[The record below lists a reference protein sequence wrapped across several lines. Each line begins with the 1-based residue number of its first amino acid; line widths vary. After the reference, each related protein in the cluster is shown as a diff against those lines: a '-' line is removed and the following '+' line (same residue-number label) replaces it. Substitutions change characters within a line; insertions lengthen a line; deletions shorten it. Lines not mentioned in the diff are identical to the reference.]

1 MPDTPY
7 SPSEATMSSSRA
19 DDAIPDSRQ
28 TLIAVLER
36 AAQARA
42 ENDNASAFAYYARA
56 TELDPNQV
64 EAWAGRAATS
74 SHLDDALLSWTYAC
88 ALAPDNSTF
97 TAALNERVEEKIA
110 TTTIEQRASLLS
122 LGRAMAEVGQKSPA
136 YGLVKRATE
145 LDDKDSEA
153 WLWRAGLTIDGKESI
168 ACLKRVLALDPG
180 NARAQAGLNWT
191 RGPHSP
197 SQAPLSSGVQGAA
210 ELVTSGRDLL
220 LKGSKAQAYA
230 MFEQATVMDPTSAEA
245 WLWRASATT
254 GVDEALMCVEKALAI
269 NPENRSALEA
279 RSWLRVKKL
288 RGTMLSHAT
297 VPKTT
302 RKEPAPVRAPSADA
316 STHRLRNG
324 LVVVLAIL
332 AVVVVALTCLILRLA
347 I

>member
-42 ENDNASAFAYYARA
+42 ENDNAGAFAYYARA

-122 LGRAMAEVGQKSPA
+122 LGRAMAEVGQKSSA
-136 YGLVKRATE
+136 YGLV
-145 LDDKDSEA
+145 
-153 WLWRAGLTIDGKESI
+153 
-168 ACLKRVLALDPG
+168 
-180 NARAQAGLNWT
+180 
-191 RGPHSP
+191 
-197 SQAPLSSGVQGAA
+197 
-210 ELVTSGRDLL
+210 
-220 LKGSKAQAYA
+220 
-230 MFEQATVMDPTSAEA
+230 
-245 WLWRASATT
+245 
-254 GVDEALMCVEKALAI
+254 
-269 NPENRSALEA
+269 
-279 RSWLRVKKL
+279 
-288 RGTMLSHAT
+288 
-297 VPKTT
+297 
-302 RKEPAPVRAPSADA
+302 
-316 STHRLRNG
+316 
-324 LVVVLAIL
+324 
-332 AVVVVALTCLILRLA
+332 
-347 I
+347 